1 MKLKKNMT
9 LLRTMLIYI
18 FFSAVWIL
26 LSDKALDMLIPHS
39 DPGHILAQTIKGW
52 LFVLASAS
60 LIYFILRSD
69 LKLLQESEEKYRDL
83 VENSQSLI
91 CTHDLEGN
99 LLSVNEAA
107 IKLSGYSYETL
118 LKTNLKDALTANAEE
133 NFTAYINEIMTH
145 GQATGVMNVRVA
157 SGEIRTWAYNNT
169 LRVQG
174 VASPI
179 VRGSARDITEQKQA
193 EEALQASELRFRAL
207 IEHGLDNISLLAT
220 DGTLL
225 WESPAAVNMLGYKHE
240 QFKGRNIFEILH
252 PEELERIQK
261 QFAEVVRE
269 PGNVIHSTF
278 RLKHADGTWR
288 WVEGI
293 GTNLLHE
300 PSVRAIVINYRDIT
314 ERRNAEEELHESE
327 ERFRLLYNSSLDA
340 ILLTIPDGRI
350 LSTNPAACRMFGR
363 TEAELQ
369 NIGRSGLVDL
379 SDPRLAL
386 AIEERVQTGRFSGEL
401 TFLRGN
407 GEKFPVEVSTSL
419 FKDKNGDTRSSMII
433 RDITERRKDAE
444 LIRQYTDE
452 LEVRVE
458 ERTMELVH
466 ANRAKDEFLANM
478 SHELRTPLNGIL
490 GFSETLL
497 EGIRGPLNERQAQ
510 AVEFIHSS
518 GQHLLELINDILD
531 VSKIESGKFELHSE
545 LFAVNDICHSSL
557 NFIKQLASK
566 KHISLEYSSHSAANS
581 LIADPKRLK
590 QILVNLLNNAVKF
603 TPEGGSVKLEVL
615 ADVSA
620 GLMRFSVTDTGIGVS
635 PEDQQKLFKPFVQ
648 VDSSLARQYEGTG
661 LGLTLV
667 KKLVEMHNGR
677 IELQSEPGTGS
688 CFSFVL
694 PWNEGTQADKKQ
706 NHTHSEGQANATG
719 ADAKTVR
726 GKILLVEDNEA
737 NAMIIQ
743 DYLEVCGYQVQVVH
757 DGGDAV
763 SKIMEVMPDIILMDI
778 QMPTINGFEVTRRL
792 RADPQFATVP
802 IIAVT
807 AFAMPGDR
815 ERCLEAGMNEYLSKP
830 VKLKELQKMIELFI

>member
-1 MKLKKNMT
+1 MKLKRNMT
-9 LLRTMLIYI
+9 LLRTTLIYA

-26 LSDKALDMLIPHS
+26 LSDKALEILITPS
-39 DPGHILAQTIKGW
+39 DPDYILAQTIKGW

-60 LIYFILRSD
+60 LIYFMLRGD
-69 LKLLQESEEKYRDL
+69 LKLLEESEEKYRDL

-107 IKLSGYSYETL
+107 VELSGYSHETL
-118 LKTNLKDALTANAEE
+118 LKTNLKDALAANGEKRFA
-133 NFTAYINEIMTH
+133 AYINEIKKYGRAM
-145 GQATGVMNVRVA
+145 GIMKVRVA
-157 SGEIRTWAYNNT
+157 NGEIRTWAYNNT
-169 LRVQG
+169 LRVEG

-179 VRGSARDITEQKQA
+179 VRGSARDITERKQA

-207 IEHGLDNISLLAT
+207 IEHGLDNISLLAP

-240 QFKGRNIFEILH
+240 QFKGRNIFEIIH
-252 PEELERIQK
+252 PEDLERVQK
-261 QFAEVVRE
+261 QFAEVLRE
-269 PGNVIHSTF
+269 PGSVIHSTF

-300 PSVRAIVINYRDIT
+300 PSVQAIVINYRDIT
-314 ERRNAEEELHESE
+314 ERRNAEDELRESE
-327 ERFRLLYNSSLDA
+327 ERYRLLYNSSLDA
-340 ILLTIPDGRI
+340 ILLTAPDGRI
-350 LSTNPAACRMFGR
+350 LSVNPAACRMFGR
-363 TEAELQ
+363 TEEEIQHL
-369 NIGRSGLVDL
+369 GRSGVADL

-386 AIEERVQTGRFSGEL
+386 ALEERARTGRFSGEL
-401 TFLRGN
+401 TLLREN
-407 GEKFPVEVSTSL
+407 GEKFPVEVSTAM
-419 FKDKNGDTRSSMII
+419 FKDKNGDVVSSMII
-433 RDITERRKDAE
+433 RDITERRKNAE

-452 LEVRVE
+452 LETRVE

-510 AVEFIHSS
+510 AVELIHSS
-518 GQHLLELINDILD
+518 GQHLLGLINDILD
-531 VSKIESGKFELHSE
+531 VSKIESGKFELHPE
-545 LFAVNDICHSSL
+545 LFAVNDICRSSL

-566 KHISLEYSSHSAANS
+566 KHIALEYSSYPATNA

-620 GLMRFSVTDTGIGVS
+620 GLMRFSVTDTGIGIS

-667 KKLVEMHNGR
+667 KKLVEMHNGSM
-677 IELQSEPGTGS
+677 ELQSEPGTGS
-688 CFSFVL
+688 CFSFAL
-694 PWNEGTQADKKQ
+694 PWSEEIQSDKKQ
-706 NHTHSEGQANATG
+706 NHAHSEGQINA
-719 ADAKTVR
+719 ASVDAKTIR
-726 GKILLVEDNEA
+726 GKILLVEDNAA
-737 NAMIIQ
+737 NAMITQ
-743 DYLEVCGYQVQVVH
+743 DYLEVCGYQVRVVH
-757 DGGDAV
+757 DGGEV
-763 SKIMEVMPDIILMDI
+763 ISKIMEVIPDIILMDI
-778 QMPTINGFEVTRRL
+778 QMPTVNGFDVTRRL